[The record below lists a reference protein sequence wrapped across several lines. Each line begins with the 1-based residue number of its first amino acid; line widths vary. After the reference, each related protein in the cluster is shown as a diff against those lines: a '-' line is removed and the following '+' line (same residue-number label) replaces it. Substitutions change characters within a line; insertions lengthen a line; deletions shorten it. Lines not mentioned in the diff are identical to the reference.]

1 MGTAETSNMLTTKVL
16 FAACALFVVAHAT
29 DIYAANW
36 EGTDCS
42 GTAAESS
49 KFTLDQCTNGGTSK
63 PYSKFSL
70 SGSTYTI
77 KVYASTDTT
86 CTGNSVTVSGA
97 ADACLT
103 LNAGSIYAK
112 VLSGSTHL
120 SGAAA
125 TEDCTSGTCVAA
137 TTQPT
142 SDATQAP
149 TTFAPTSGSGSGN
162 SACHVSIGIMS
173 VFLGLVAH
181 WIA

>member
-1 MGTAETSNMLTTKVL
+1 MGGGFCSFTATAEASNMFTKVL

-29 DIYAANW
+29 DIYSASW

-42 GTAAESS
+42 GTAVHSA
-49 KFTLDQCTNGGTSK
+49 KGTLDQCFNGGTAYFK
-63 PYSKFSL
+63 TSL

-77 KVYASTDTT
+77 NVYASTDTT
-86 CTGNSVTVSGA
+86 CTTPALTVSGA
-97 ADACLT
+97 ADACL
-103 LNAGSIYAK
+103 LLAGSSYVK
-112 VLSGSTHL
+112 VLSGSTYL

-125 TEDCTSGTCVAA
+125 NQDCTSGTCV
-137 TTQPT
+137 TDT
-142 SDATQAP
+142 
-149 TTFAPTSGSGSGN
+149 GN

>member
-1 MGTAETSNMLTTKVL
+1 MGTAKSSNMFTKVL

-36 EGTDCS
+36 QGADCS
-42 GTAAESS
+42 GTAASS
-49 KFTLDQCTNGGTSK
+49 GKFTLDQCTNGGTA
-63 PYSKFSL
+63 YFKFSL

-77 KVYASTDTT
+77 KIYAGTDPT
-86 CTGNSVTVSGA
+86 CAGNSVTVSGA

-103 LNAGSIYAK
+103 LFAGTVYAK
-112 VLSGSTHL
+112 VLSGSAHL

-137 TTQPT
+137 T
-142 SDATQAP
+142 
-149 TTFAPTSGSGSGN
+149 GN
-162 SACHVSIGIMS
+162 SARHVSIGIMS